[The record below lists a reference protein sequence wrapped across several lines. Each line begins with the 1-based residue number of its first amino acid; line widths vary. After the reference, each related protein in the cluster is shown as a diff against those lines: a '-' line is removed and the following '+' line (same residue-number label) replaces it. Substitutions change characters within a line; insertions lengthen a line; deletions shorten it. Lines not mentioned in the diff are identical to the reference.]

1 MLVLILI
8 KGSIYLEKQ
17 IFYSWNQ
24 FIKMANYCIWLE
36 SAYVCVI
43 RWEIN
48 QNYWNISGFCSFIIC
63 NTVANQARTIGLS
76 I

>member
-1 MLVLILI
+1 MLVLIRI

-17 IFYSWNQ
+17 IFYSGNQ

-36 SAYVCVI
+36 RAYVCVI

-48 QNYWNISGFCSFIIC
+48 QNYWNISGFCGFIIC